1 VVAAG
6 GRIYATDVNRRVGTT
21 TATSNGTATSGTTEL
36 VVDTVT
42 ASVVSGRRYRIK
54 ATFPHQHS
62 VANDRF
68 FLLIREGTT
77 TGGTQ
82 LTYNTTFGHT
92 TGQADVLIIE
102 TDWTAPAP
110 SRRSAQ
116 PRSPAASSSNSQSRR
131 PGWPAGS
138 SCPASGSYAPT

>member
-102 TDWTAPAP
+102 TDWTASSTGSQSFCVCA
-110 SRRSAQ
+110 RRTVGTGTLTPVGAATQ
-116 PRSPAASSSNSQSRR
+116 PRSLIVELAE
-131 PGWPAGS
+131 
-138 SCPASGSYAPT
+138 

>member
-6 GRIYATDVNRRVGTT
+6 GRIYATDINRRVGTT
-21 TATSNGTATSGTTEL
+21 TATTNGTATSSTTEL

-54 ATFPHQHS
+54 STFPHQHS

-68 FLLIREGTT
+68 FLLLREGTT
-77 TGGTQ
+77 TAGTQ

-92 TGQADVLIIE
+92 TAQVDVLTVE
-102 TDWTAPAP
+102 TDWTASSTGSQSFCICA
-110 SRRSAQ
+110 RRTVGTGTLTPVGAATQ
-116 PRSPAASSSNSQSRR
+116 PRSLIVELAE
-131 PGWPAGS
+131 
-138 SCPASGSYAPT
+138 